1 MSAPAVYRQGDALR
15 SRSVSDVVVHG
26 QVTVPAPPER
36 LRQDW
41 QHEVSRNL
49 QLQAGDVE
57 VLPLARA
64 RARWPD
70 YRHCVQAAA
79 DWTQSIGLNDLLNHS
94 DIALMAC
101 RGAAPHHDGAQYGA
115 FAFCN
120 LFLSDDKGLDLHF
133 VNLGLRIPLQRG
145 TVVIFDTCQAHEVVV
160 RGSACF
166 DASDFP
172 EERDLTQVFLTWEL
186 PIDDSQLAKLLRV
199 QFDTPSPLIADC

>member
-1 MSAPAVYRQGDALR
+1 MSATAHYRHGDVLR

-36 LRQDW
+36 LRRDW
-41 QHEVSRNL
+41 QHEINRHL
-49 QLQAGDVE
+49 QLQPGDVE

-64 RARWPD
+64 RTHWPD

-79 DWTQSIGLNDLLNHS
+79 DWTQSLGLKDLLSHS

-101 RGAAPHHDGAQYGA
+101 RGAALHHDGAQYGGC
-115 FAFCN
+115 AFCN
-120 LFLSDDKGLDLHF
+120 LFLSDDRGLDLHF

-145 TVVIFDTCQAHEVVV
+145 TVVMFDTCQAHEVIA

-166 DASDFP
+166 AASDFP
-172 EERDLTQVFLTWEL
+172 DERDLTQVFLTWEL
-186 PIDDSQLAKLLRV
+186 PIDDPQLTQLLGLR
-199 QFDTPSPLIADC
+199 FGAPSSLNAG